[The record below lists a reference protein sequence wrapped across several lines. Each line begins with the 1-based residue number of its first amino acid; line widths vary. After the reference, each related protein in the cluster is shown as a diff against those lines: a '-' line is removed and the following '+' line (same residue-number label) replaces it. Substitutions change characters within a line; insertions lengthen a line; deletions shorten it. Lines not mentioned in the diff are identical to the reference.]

1 MLTVPYIFFAPTS
14 SPRAYGDCSPVS
26 AFGGLSQIR
35 IRASLIR
42 GTHSRMVPDAPQEGR
57 NRHVDDVFLHEL
69 IHQWQQEIT
78 GRREVSYHGH
88 GSDFRDRCNAIGQ
101 KLGVPPVGLKPR
113 GGRYALPPCNHWPH
127 NVRPQGYYLGA
138 VVEGSR
144 DETALEAIVADQGV
158 LLPLGSRTRLSEVEA
173 IAAHALRVLTPPE
186 IEELIAL
193 LESGRA
199 AALGDGMS

>member
-1 MLTVPYIFFAPTS
+1 
-14 SPRAYGDCSPVS
+14 
-26 AFGGLSQIR
+26 
-35 IRASLIR
+35 
-42 GTHSRMVPDAPQEGR
+42 
-57 NRHVDDVFLHEL
+57 
-69 IHQWQQEIT
+69 
-78 GRREVSYHGH
+78 
-88 GSDFRDRCNAIGQ
+88 
-101 KLGVPPVGLKPR
+101 
-113 GGRYALPPCNHWPH
+113 
-127 NVRPQGYYLGA
+127 VRPQGYYLGA